1 MKDQG
6 VPSPTG
12 PPQIEN
18 GLLEGDLR
26 GRDQDEE
33 ADPVEGA
40 QVQVLRAGVSDGTNV
55 GKKLSGHCQLD
66 GPNLSPLDEKF
77 WESINTVT

>member
-6 VPSPTG
+6 VLSLTG
-12 PPQIEN
+12 PPEIEN
-18 GLLEGDLR
+18 GLLKGDLR

-40 QVQVLRAGVSDGTNV
+40 QVQVLCAGVSDGAHV
-55 GKKLSGHCQLD
+55 RQKLSGDCQLD
-66 GPNLSPLDEKF
+66 GPNLSPLHEKL
-77 WESINTVT
+77 WELLNMVV